1 MANDK
6 PPLLDELKQL
16 FGAIGW
22 LSQQPE
28 AFRNTLLPEGRIL
41 RIERDQA
48 VYREGDPGGSI
59 YGVIAGGI
67 GAIIGPPLLS
77 PRLGHIVRPGSWFG
91 VGPVLSGGSRSME
104 FRATEPS
111 VLLMVPF
118 ASIQRLGERDQE
130 TVRRLGALANN
141 GFDMAV
147 RVAAELLIPASA
159 RRVAAVL
166 LRVAATN
173 GLDGQATIQ
182 DVTLSQVQL
191 AEMSN
196 VSRNLVNAALRRFKA
211 RGWLQTNYG
220 RVRIMDRA
228 ALAGF
233 AYADD

>member
-6 PPLLDELKQL
+6 PPVLSELKQL
-16 FGAIGW
+16 FGAVGW

-28 AFRNTLLPEGRIL
+28 AFRNALLPEGRIL
-41 RIERDQA
+41 RIDRGKA

-67 GAIIGPPLLS
+67 GAVIGPPLLS

-91 VGPVLSGGSRSME
+91 VGPVLSGGSRTME

-111 VLLMVPF
+111 MLLMVPF
-118 ASIQRLGERDQE
+118 ETIQQFGERDPE

-147 RVAAELLIPASA
+147 RVAAELLIPVSA

-173 GLDGQATIQ
+173 TPRGQAEAQ
-182 DVTLSQVQL
+182 DTPLSQVQL

-196 VSRNLVNAALRRFKA
+196 TSRNLVNVALGKFKA
-211 RGWLQTNYG
+211 KGWLQTSYNH
-220 RVRIMDRA
+220 VRIVNRE